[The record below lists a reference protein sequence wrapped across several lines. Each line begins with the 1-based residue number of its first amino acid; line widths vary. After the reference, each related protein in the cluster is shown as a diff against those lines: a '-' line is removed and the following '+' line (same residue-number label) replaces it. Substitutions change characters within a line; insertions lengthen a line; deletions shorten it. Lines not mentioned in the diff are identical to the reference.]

1 MQSLPL
7 EAKIIKT
14 KMRIREWYDYWNGE
28 VSISFSGGKDSTV
41 LLHIARNMHPNI
53 EAVYVDTGLEFPEIR
68 KFVKTIDN
76 VTWLKPEMNFKQVI
90 ETYGWNFPSKE
101 VALLLYYAKHSKNK
115 KQNYINYLNGLN
127 ADGTYNAF
135 KQRFKKYVYLLDAPF
150 KISNKCCIIMKEK
163 PLDKYRKST
172 NKKAITAIM
181 ACESQRR
188 KDAWLKTGCNSF
200 DSKTPMSKP
209 MSFWTE
215 QDILTYINIYK
226 IPYASIY
233 GDIVENKKGQL
244 ETTGEKRTGCMFCPV
259 GCHLE
264 KEPNKFQ
271 RMKLTHPKLYD
282 YCINKLGL
290 NQVLEYI
297 KVPYK

>member
-290 NQVLEYI
+290 GEVLEFI
-297 KVPYK
+297 NVPY

>member
-41 LLHIARNMHPNI
+41 LLHIARNMCPNI

-233 GDIVENKKGQL
+233 GDIVENKKSQL

-290 NQVLEYI
+290 GEVLEFI
-297 KVPYK
+297 NVPY

>member
-41 LLHIARNMHPNI
+41 LLHIARNMYPNI

-290 NQVLEYI
+290 GEVLEFI
-297 KVPYK
+297 NVPY